1 MYSLMKQQFQR
12 DFYKYVCSS
21 LDESYHS
28 ICFDGNPCVKIVFCF
43 CFFVFFFF
51 FFSVFG
57 SKKTM
62 SKKKTIFDQHKWYD
76 LFF

>member
-1 MYSLMKQQFQR
+1 MYSLVKQQFQR

-21 LDESYHS
+21 LDESCHS

-43 CFFVFFFF
+43 CFFVFFFL
-51 FFSVFG
+51 FSVFG

-62 SKKKTIFDQHKWYD
+62 SKKKIIFD
-76 LFF
+76 